1 MARFPH
7 KEVLRHLRR
16 KAHHIPALI
25 SMFVLSAQLSEL
37 TSAVQ
42 RINAWEIAGTAALFA
57 LWIAIGEGI
66 EPKL

>member
-7 KEVLRHLRR
+7 KRVWHHIRR

-42 RINAWEIAGTAALFA
+42 RINAWEIAATAALFA
-57 LWIAIGEGI
+57 MWIVIGEGI